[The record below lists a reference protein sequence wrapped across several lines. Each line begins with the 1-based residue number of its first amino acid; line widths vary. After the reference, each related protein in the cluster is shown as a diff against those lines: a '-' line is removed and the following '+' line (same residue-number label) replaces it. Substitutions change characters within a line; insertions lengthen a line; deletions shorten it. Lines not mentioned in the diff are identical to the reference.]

1 MNRVFDVLVLHQS
14 DVTDRYNELRAGGM
28 DEAQALEAVRVYR
41 ERYTDVGWKENRV
54 YPGIAPLVMDDALT
68 NFDDDRLDLALGCLT
83 RLANDRQVILFTC
96 QRREPDRLDGQDNV
110 TVLRL
115 NGF

>member
-1 MNRVFDVLVLHQS
+1 MADLL
-14 DVTDRYNELRAGGM
+14 LP
-28 DEAQALEAVRVYR
+28 
-41 ERYTDVGWKENRV
+41 

-83 RLANDRQVILFTC
+83 RLSGDRQIILFTC
-96 QRREPDRLDGQDNV
+96 QHREPDRLEGQDGV

-115 NGF
+115 KDF